1 MNRVVQATVK
11 SSTTVKNDAVNNF
24 TTPSVP
30 MYQKAK
36 DDAKLLGAGP
46 AASLHMAA

>member
-1 MNRVVQATVK
+1 MNSVVHATVK
-11 SSTTVKNDAVNNF
+11 SSTTVRKDAVNNL

-46 AASLHMAA
+46 AASLHMDA